1 MDLTPRLQPGRQRI
15 QSYGDGGFRING
27 QRHNGSVILT
37 ADSVAAWPRGAIDQ
51 IDTDD
56 FADLAG
62 TTPAIEILLLG
73 CGERAV
79 LPLAALRAHLRT
91 LGIGLDVMDTGAACR
106 TFNVLVQEDRRVA
119 AALIA
124 VA

>member
-27 QRHNGSVILT
+27 QRHTGSVILT
-37 ADSVAAWPRGAIDQ
+37 ADSVAAWPRGEIDQ

-62 TTPAIEILLLG
+62 TTPTIEILLLG

>member
-1 MDLTPRLQPGRQRI
+1 MDITPRLQPGRQRI

-27 QRHNGSVILT
+27 QRYAGSVILT
-37 ADSVAAWPRGAIDQ
+37 AESVAAWPRDSVDHID
-51 IDTDD
+51 IDD
-56 FADLAG
+56 FSELASL
-62 TTPAIEILLLG
+62 TPAIEILLLG
-73 CGERAV
+73 CGNRAV
-79 LPLAALRAHLRT
+79 LPPTAVRTYLRT